1 MLRRLY
7 DWILRQANGKYAIWV
22 LAGVSFAESS
32 FFPLPPDLLLIPM
45 MVADRRR
52 VWRLAFVCTAASVC
66 GGFLGYAIGFYLF
79 QSIGMPI
86 LEFYGVV
93 DRFLALKEA
102 FNQYGV
108 EIIVLK
114 GMTPIPYKLVTIASG
129 VAGFDLVKF
138 ALASVVS
145 RSIRFFLLA
154 VLIFFF
160 GEPVRRFIEQ
170 RLMLVTTV
178 SAVAVVGGFL
188 LVKLL

>member
-7 DWILRQANGKYAIWV
+7 DWVLRQASGRYAVWV

-52 VWRLAFVCTAASVC
+52 VWWLAFVCTAASVC
-66 GGFLGYAIGFYLF
+66 GGFLGYAIGYYLF

-86 LEFYGVV
+86 LTFYGVV

-114 GMTPIPYKLVTIASG
+114 GMTPIPYKLITIASG

-178 SAVAVVGGFL
+178 SAAALVGGFL